1 MLMMQSLGGHRTV
14 PRHRPCTRE
23 WDRISFADT
32 HLDNPPVQFCNAC
45 ITDMLCLLM
54 QSQGGAASSAGHV
67 GIAEAQTFAGEN
79 GNQISSNDI
88 HLDSPQSNFVIGP
101 DGKVPSLASQVHSPI
116 LI

>member
-1 MLMMQSLGGHRTV
+1 
-14 PRHRPCTRE
+14 
-23 WDRISFADT
+23 
-32 HLDNPPVQFCNAC
+32 
-45 ITDMLCLLM
+45 MLCLLM

-116 LI
+116 LILKSSLMFYHVLTCLPHDGIVKYASSKVSSLAPACLT